1 MPRDD
6 GRLRPARIAEVIR
19 QLDAD
24 IIALQEVLSMEGE
37 EGGLDQARFF
47 ANELGLHCAMGENRR
62 LRGGGYG
69 NVVLS
74 RFPVR
79 SSRNYDVSVPGRER
93 RGCLRTDLELT
104 NGQIIHLFNVHLGTA
119 FLERRHQA
127 RKLLEE
133 ELLRSRNVEGPRVVL
148 GDFNEWTKGL
158 VTQMLKAEFQSA
170 DLRLHLHAHAHLSGL
185 SAVHAPRSH
194 LLRQGSGPRCN
205 PPAPHTDGDGGVR
218 SFAAGGGVRGILKS
232 CVPESQRDRAGD

>member
-1 MPRDD
+1 MARLRVATYNIHKCRGMD

-37 EGGLDQARFF
+37 EGSLDQARFF

-170 DLRLHLHAHAHLSGL
+170 DLRLHLQRTRTYPGFLPFMHLDHIYYDKALVLDAIHLHRTPMAMVASDHL
-185 SAVHAPRSH
+185 PLVAEFAV
-194 LLRQGSGPRCN
+194 
-205 PPAPHTDGDGGVR
+205 
-218 SFAAGGGVRGILKS
+218 F
-232 CVPESQRDRAGD
+232 

>member
-1 MPRDD
+1 MD

-37 EGGLDQARFF
+37 EGSLDQARFF

-170 DLRLHLHAHAHLSGL
+170 DLRLHLQRTRTYPGFLPFMHLDHIYYDKALVLDAIHLHRTPMAMVASDHL
-185 SAVHAPRSH
+185 PLVAEFAV
-194 LLRQGSGPRCN
+194 
-205 PPAPHTDGDGGVR
+205 
-218 SFAAGGGVRGILKS
+218 F
-232 CVPESQRDRAGD
+232 